1 MKSKRIFSFCLAL
14 LLLGSSFALAEEPAV
29 DVPEDGVLHIR
40 SVEDFRTFRN
50 NCVLDVYSKDLQV
63 VLDCDLDLSGDSSL
77 PVPIFSGSFDGK
89 GHTVSGFSLASDG
102 SHLGLF
108 RYVSEGAEVKNLNMT
123 DARLKPDNSR
133 SQIGGIAGVN
143 RGTLENCSVEGQI
156 EGISYIGGIAGV
168 NSGRILNCSFAGEVN
183 GKRFTGGIAGYSS
196 GLISGCENR
205 GAVNI
210 RITEGELDVNEV
222 NLGSLLSGLSLVS
235 VTDTNVVSDTGGICG
250 CSQGI
255 ITDCRDSGQVGY
267 PHYGYNVGGIA
278 GRQSGYVHN
287 CVNEAPV
294 QGRKDVGGIVGQMEP
309 FLILQQ
315 QQTLKDAIT
324 ALTGSINGAISGV
337 SSGVGQSYE
346 IMNDFQNS
354 VNNVMDSFERN
365 PDTGFPQLKPGADI
379 APDIANM
386 NADVSILNSIIS
398 ESADVTAANLRVVT
412 ANMTMVMGLI
422 ADTLDK
428 SVSLISYDDISA
440 TSLNEDE
447 QDVDGKVSSC
457 ENAGTVEGDTCV
469 GGIAGAMDIENEQ
482 DMEGSLTDMLK
493 ESLDVNGISMLQ
505 YRAKCVSIRNV
516 NTGEVISRKD
526 KTGGVAGLHS
536 MGTLVYCE
544 NYGSVFSEG
553 SCTGGVVGQSSSGVD
568 KCWACCNVT
577 GQEYVGGI
585 AGMARTVTSC
595 ASDVTLDG
603 VTACCGSIAGYVDFD
618 TEEDIRG
625 NLYVEN
631 GIGAIDGISYAGLA
645 EAADRETL
653 MADESLPLR
662 FRTPPAPPPVEET
675 PPPEKLSTIESEE
688 LRPDT
693 VLPLVVLSGDFD
705 EFVRLRITP
714 YEGDFPVP
722 EHGIVQEA
730 WTIRISPADSPYSLR
745 YCYPPASDF
754 FRKEELYLLED
765 GNWTL
770 SSPEMLDS
778 YMVLDR
784 DGSETVLASAE
795 VLNISRVVWISAAGA
810 FLLLLLILF
819 LASSRKERK
828 RQKSSNALN

>member
-14 LLLGSSFALAEEPAV
+14 LLLGSSLALAEEPAAEAS
-29 DVPEDGVLHIR
+29 DDGVLHIR
-40 SVEDFRTFRN
+40 NEEDFQTFRD
-50 NCVLDVYSKDLQV
+50 NCVLDAYSKDLRV
-63 VLDCDLDLSGDSSL
+63 VLDCDLDLSGKSSL
-77 PVPIFSGSFDGK
+77 PIPIFSGSFDGN
-89 GHTVSGFSLASDG
+89 GHTVSGFLLASDG

-108 RYVSEGAEVKNLNMT
+108 RYVSEGAEIKNLHMT
-123 DARLKPDNSR
+123 DARLVPDNSR
-133 SQIGGIAGVN
+133 SQIGCIAGVN
-143 RGTLENCSVEGQI
+143 RGTLENCSAEGLA
-156 EGISYIGGIAGV
+156 EGVSYIGGIAGV
-168 NSGRILNCSFAGEVN
+168 NTGKILNCSFSGEVN

-205 GAVNI
+205 GSVNI
-210 RITEGELDVNEV
+210 RITEGTLDVNEV
-222 NLGSLLSGLSLVS
+222 DLGNLLSGLSLVS

-250 CSQGI
+250 CSQGV

-267 PHYGYNVGGIA
+267 PHYGYNVGGIV

-287 CVNEAPV
+287 CVNEAYV

-324 ALTGSINGAISGV
+324 ALTGSINGAISGL

-346 IMNDFQNS
+346 IMSDFQNS
-354 VNNVMDSFERN
+354 VNNVMDQFERN
-365 PDTGFPQLKPGADI
+365 PETGFPQLKPGADI
-379 APDIANM
+379 GPDIANM
-386 NADVSILNSIIS
+386 NADVSILNSIIA
-398 ESADVTAANLRVVT
+398 ENADVTAANLRVVT

-422 ADTLDK
+422 ANTLDK

-457 ENAGTVEGDTCV
+457 ENAGTIEGDTCI
-469 GGIAGAMDIENEQ
+469 GGIVGAMDIENEQ

-493 ESLDVNGISMLQ
+493 ESLDVNGISMLS

-526 KTGGVAGLHS
+526 KTGGVTGSHS
-536 MGTLVYCE
+536 IGTLVYCE

-553 SCTGGVVGQSSSGVD
+553 SYTGGVVGRSSSGVD
-568 KCWACCNVT
+568 KCWSCCNVT

-585 AGMARTVTSC
+585 AGMAKTVTSC
-595 ASDVTLDG
+595 AADVTLDG

-645 EAADRETL
+645 EATDRETL
-653 MADESLPLR
+653 TADESLPLR
-662 FRTPPAPPPVEET
+662 FRTPPTPPPVEET

-705 EFVRLRITP
+705 EFTRLRVAP
-714 YEGDFPVP
+714 YEGDYPVP

-730 WTIRISPADSPYSLR
+730 WTVRVSPAGSPYSLR
-745 YCYPPASDF
+745 YCFPPASGF
-754 FRKEELYLLED
+754 FQKEELYLLEE
-765 GNWTL
+765 GSWTL
-770 SSPEMLDS
+770 ASPETLGS
-778 YMVLDR
+778 YMVLNR
-784 DGSETVLASAE
+784 EEAETVLASAQ
-795 VLNISRVVWISAAGA
+795 VLNITRIVWISAAGIL
-810 FLLLLLILF
+810 LLLLLIFF
-819 LASSRKERK
+819 LVSSRKDRK
-828 RQKSSNALN
+828 QRKSANASN